1 MKLKNPNRRIRAGAL
16 VLMPVY
22 LFIAA
27 VHLFFVPRFQ
37 SAFNTTVLK
46 KNTEAVYYLIRNDRS
61 TFNENK
67 QVKTVTKSKQV
78 SSISLLTNANPAS
91 AKSVVNASCSQFLSY
106 YTPTHSSNYVLR
118 I

>member
-1 MKLKNPNRRIRAGAL
+1 MKLKKPYRHIRAGAL

-27 VHLFFVPRFQ
+27 VHLFFVPKFQ
-37 SAFNTTVLK
+37 SALNTTVLK

-67 QVKTVTKSKQV
+67 QVKTVTKSKTV
-78 SSISLLTNANPAS
+78 FSISHLTNADPMPAT
-91 AKSVVNASCSQFLSY
+91 SVVNARYSQFLSH
-106 YTPTHSSNYVLR
+106 YTPVHLSNLILR